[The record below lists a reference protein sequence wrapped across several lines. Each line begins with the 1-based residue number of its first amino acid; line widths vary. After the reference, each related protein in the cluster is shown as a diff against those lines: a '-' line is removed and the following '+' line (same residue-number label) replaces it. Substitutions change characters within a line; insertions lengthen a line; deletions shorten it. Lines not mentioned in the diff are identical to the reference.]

1 MGISDN
7 YKLPRPV
14 SLLPISCEIL
24 ERAIF
29 LQLID
34 YLESNELLHPS
45 HHGFR
50 ANHSTSTALLQ
61 MVDIWLEALDNE
73 EISAVVMLDMS
84 AAFDVVDHELLL
96 GKLKLY
102 GLDDSATSWF
112 ESYLTNRTQQDRS
125 LLMALC
131 LTLYN

>member
-1 MGISDN
+1 MNPFI
-7 YKLPRPV
+7 P
-14 SLLPISCEIL
+14 
-24 ERAIF
+24 
-29 LQLID
+29 LI
-34 YLESNELLHPS
+34 
-45 HHGFR
+45 
-50 ANHSTSTALLQ
+50 TASVQIIVQAQ
-61 MVDIWLEALDNE
+61 MVDIWLEALENE
-73 EISAVVMLDMS
+73 IISAVVMFDMS

-96 GKLKLY
+96 GKLRLY